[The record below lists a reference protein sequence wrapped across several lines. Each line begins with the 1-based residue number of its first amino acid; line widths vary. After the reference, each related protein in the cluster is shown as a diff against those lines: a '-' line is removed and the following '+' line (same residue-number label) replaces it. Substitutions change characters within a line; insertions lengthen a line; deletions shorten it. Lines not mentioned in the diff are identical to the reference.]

1 MPRMRSIKP
10 EFWADQDLTR
20 LRRDLR
26 LLYVALWNFTD
37 EEARMQGDPRLV
49 KSWCFPLDD
58 DLTAADIDGW
68 LDELADAGKVIRYE
82 VDGCH
87 YLFLPKLAEHQKL
100 DPRLTSRLPAP
111 PRTDSSVRTGV
122 ETPTAH
128 RPEIAKHV
136 AGGREHGAGGARAV
150 RDATPPRSTCGKHP
164 NGSEKPCGACADA
177 RRRRTEWDAAEPE
190 RKRRAVAERRAAIDA
205 CDSCDVDGWLLDDN
219 GDPSALHCDHR
230 PIPVSLLHDT
240 SRSAHGRGR
249 R

>member
-26 LLYVALWNFTD
+26 LLYVALWNFAD

-68 LDELADAGKVIRYE
+68 LSELASAGKVVRYE
-82 VDGCH
+82 VDDCL
-87 YLFLPKLAEHQKL
+87 YLFLPKLADHQKL
-100 DPRLTSRLPAP
+100 DPRLVSRLPAP
-111 PRTDSSVRTGV
+111 PGQTETPINTDQSVRTSV

-128 RPEIAKHV
+128 RAEGAKHV

-150 RDATPPRSTCGKHP
+150 RDAAPPRSTCAKHP
-164 NGSEKPCGACADA
+164 DGTDGPCGPCGDA
-177 RRRRTEWDAAEPE
+177 RRRRAEWDAAGPE

-205 CDSCDVDGWLLDDN
+205 CHGCDVDGWLLNDN
-219 GDPSALHCDHR
+219 GEPSAFKCDHR
-230 PIPVSLLHDT
+230 IEAAP
-240 SRSAHGRGR
+240 
-249 R
+249 